1 MARKIKEIP
10 WLDIRDGVYYAFW
23 YDKDARRTHRFS
35 LRTGNADEAQATFAV
50 FLTEGRAIHQRI
62 ATQPTVADVVDFYIK
77 EHGPKM
83 AARTRQEIAAI
94 NLKRHVGSYRI
105 GSVDGPVCRDYAIK
119 RRKEGSPQSD
129 TVRNAT
135 INRELGA
142 LRAAANF
149 AAHNRF
155 MAKNDLPLIHLEEDD
170 TRKRRALTRSELR
183 AALETDDQDM
193 FDYIM
198 VLYYTGARRR
208 AMERLSIAQVDFD
221 QGVIHQAKPDEKKTK
236 KRRPTIPLVDE
247 IKPILKRRFGSN
259 PDRLFPADSLAKK
272 LKKHLNGIGIDDA
285 AMPHC
290 LRHTRATLLLM
301 DNVPIY
307 KVAQLLG
314 DTVATVESTYAHI
327 LAKDLRDVGG
337 KI

>member
-10 WLDIRDGVYYAFW
+10 WLETRDGIYYAFW

-35 LRTGNADEAQATFAV
+35 LRTGDPETAQQAFAV

-62 ATQPTVADVVDFYIK
+62 STQPTVADVVDFYIK
-77 EHGPKM
+77 EKGPKM
-83 AARTRQEIAAI
+83 AARSRQEIAAI
-94 NLKRHVGSYRI
+94 NLKRHIGGYRI

-119 RRKEGSPQSD
+119 RRKEGSHQSD

-149 AAHNRF
+149 AANNRF
-155 MAKNDLPLIHLEEDD
+155 MAKADLPLVHREEDD
-170 TRKRRALTRSELR
+170 TRKRRALTKGELH
-183 AALETDDQDM
+183 ASLETDDQDM

-208 AMERLSIAQVDFD
+208 AIEGLSVAQVDFE
-221 QGVIHQAKPDEKKTK
+221 QGVIHQAKTGEKKTK

-247 IKPILKRRFGSN
+247 IKPILKRRFENN
-259 PDRLFPADSLAKK
+259 PNRLFPADSLAKK
-272 LKKHLNGIGIDDA
+272 LKKHLEGLGIDDA

-290 LRHTRATLLLM
+290 LRHTRATLLLL
-301 DNVPIY
+301 DNVSIY

-327 LAKDLRDVGG
+327 LARDLRDVGG